1 MAWNYRSYGRGRS
14 LGGAPLLGLW
24 VALSLTACGD
34 ILEVK
39 NPNNVN
45 EENTRD
51 PVAATAL
58 VNGALQR
65 VADGV
70 DYSALVV
77 GTAADEYEWTG
88 SRDAWRELDEGK
100 LSNGFNEFTDAAYPL
115 IARGRWL
122 ADEAIRVL
130 EEQQANG
137 TLLNKVD
144 LARAYLYS
152 AIAYV
157 SAADMWD
164 DFTLPVRKGES
175 VPPVGEA
182 NMKSLYDKAIEY
194 LDKAE
199 PLASGELK
207 TTIIAMRA
215 RAKFNKAI
223 WDLVGVRP
231 IKTGLATDTYGAAAD
246 ASAALAAIPAP
257 DWQFRFTWSAAT
269 GNSPAGDWVNS
280 RQEMRLGP
288 TYVAPSPTG
297 PTWLDQVV
305 LLDPIDN
312 VPAPAVDRIQKLF
325 KAEGRTAGITVVSAR
340 ELHLILA
347 EAALAAGNIAGFQTA
362 INNLRA
368 LDGLSA
374 WAGPPPASSVS
385 AMDLLIHS
393 RQANLFRQGRR
404 LADHYRFQIRSPEW
418 KDGAQALEG
427 GWFLPIT
434 ANECL
439 TNTTIGA
446 ENCSK

>member
-1 MAWNYRSYGRGRS
+1 MTWNYRFYDRGRS
-14 LGGAPLLGLW
+14 SRGAPLLGLW
-24 VALSLTACGD
+24 VVLGLTACGD

-39 NPNNVN
+39 NPNNVT
-45 EENTRD
+45 EEAVRR
-51 PVAATAL
+51 PEAAAAL
-58 VNGALQR
+58 VNGALAR
-65 VADGV
+65 VANGV

-100 LSNGFNEFTDAAYPL
+100 LSNGFNEFTDAAYPE
-115 IARGRWL
+115 IAQARWL

-130 EEQQANG
+130 EGQQAEG
-137 TLLNKVD
+137 TLPNKAD

-164 DFTLPVRKGES
+164 DFTLPVKKGES
-175 VPPVGEA
+175 VPPVGQA

-194 LDKAE
+194 LNKAE

-207 TTIIAMRA
+207 TTIVAMRA

-231 IKTGLATDTYGAAAD
+231 INTGLATDTYGASAD
-246 ASAALAAIPAP
+246 ATAALATIPAP
-257 DWQFRFTWSAAT
+257 DWEFRFTWSAGT
-269 GNSPAGDWVNS
+269 GSSWAGSWVNS

-288 TYVAPSPTG
+288 TYVEPSPTA
-297 PTWLDQVV
+297 PTWLDNVV

-312 VPAPAVDRIQKLF
+312 VPAPAVDKIQKLF
-325 KAEGRTAGITVVSAR
+325 RTEGNFGGITVISAR

-347 EAALAAGNIAGFQTA
+347 EAALAAGNTAGFQAA

-374 WAGPPPASSVS
+374 WTPASSVT
-385 AMDLLIHS
+385 ATALLIHS

-404 LADHYRFQIRSPEW
+404 LADHYRFQIASAEW
-418 KDGAQALEG
+418 RTGAQAFEG